1 MHPQIEFKH
10 VLGELSVNRNDPC
23 EVLRE
28 LISNAYDAQASN
40 ILYMPIKDR
49 QGLMFLDDGTGLDD
63 QVAINGITPWE
74 AFFSIGKS
82 TKKQGDSIGYKCQ
95 GSKLC
100 FACARIL
107 VATTSD
113 RNSGGGGIS

>member
-1 MHPQIEFKH
+1 MHPQIEFRH

-28 LISNAYDAQASN
+28 LISNSYDARAKR
-40 ILYMPIKDR
+40 ITYIPLKDQ
-49 QGLMFLDDGTGLDD
+49 QGLIFFDDGVGLDHESA
-63 QVAINGITPWE
+63 VNGITPWE

-100 FACARIL
+100 FA
-107 VATTSD
+107 
-113 RNSGGGGIS
+113 